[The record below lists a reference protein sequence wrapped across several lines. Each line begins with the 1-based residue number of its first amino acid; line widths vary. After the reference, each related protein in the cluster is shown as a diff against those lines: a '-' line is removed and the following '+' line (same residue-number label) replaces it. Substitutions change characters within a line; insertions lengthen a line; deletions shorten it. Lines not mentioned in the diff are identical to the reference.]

1 MEKNVISVSASAK
14 AKLPPDTVEIR
25 LTAKGEA
32 KKYAEAVECADAV
45 ADAAVATFKKAGFDN
60 VRSDSA
66 RVYAVRNDKKTV
78 GYRASREFFVE
89 FAFEMERMSAALE
102 ALGGVAC
109 EWNIAFKLKD
119 RSKSDELVAGAV
131 KTARR
136 NAEIIAKAA
145 GVKLGK
151 LANAQY
157 SSYGSEPVHMAKL
170 RTFAAADTY
179 AGAADDVAPE
189 DVEISESVT
198 CSWEIDG

>member
-45 ADAAVATFKKAGFDN
+45 ADVAVATFKKAGFDN

-89 FAFEMERMSAALE
+89 FAFEKERMSAALE

-109 EWNIAFKLKD
+109 EW
-119 RSKSDELVAGAV
+119 
-131 KTARR
+131 
-136 NAEIIAKAA
+136 
-145 GVKLGK
+145 
-151 LANAQY
+151 NAQY

>member
-1 MEKNVISVSASAK
+1 
-14 AKLPPDTVEIR
+14 
-25 LTAKGEA
+25 
-32 KKYAEAVECADAV
+32 
-45 ADAAVATFKKAGFDN
+45 
-60 VRSDSA
+60 
-66 RVYAVRNDKKTV
+66 
-78 GYRASREFFVE
+78 
-89 FAFEMERMSAALE
+89 MSAALE

>member
-45 ADAAVATFKKAGFDN
+45 ADVAVATFKKAGFDN

-89 FAFEMERMSAALE
+89 FAFEKERMSAALE
-102 ALGGVAC
+102 ALA
-109 EWNIAFKLKD
+109 
-119 RSKSDELVAGAV
+119 
-131 KTARR
+131 
-136 NAEIIAKAA
+136 AEIAKDY
-145 GVKLGK
+145 L
-151 LANAQY
+151 
-157 SSYGSEPVHMAKL
+157 S
-170 RTFAAADTY
+170 
-179 AGAADDVAPE
+179 
-189 DVEISESVT
+189 
-198 CSWEIDG
+198 